1 MCSENEGMTA
11 SRPNLTTLSTCSSR
25 TGGTS
30 VWSSPGSSDWAR
42 WTPGSWQSWRWGGWG
57 WGRRWGRGWL
67 SLVTQQVIRGS
78 LSLQCRPALR
88 FQHRSQPIIIMIVFS
103 CSTPLTKEASTLQTM
118 IFLLFLG
125 WRKRLHYYCGKSP
138 TPEPKEISR
147 PVWRSTNTYDIIVIN
162 WNYIDVGCVY
172 TQYV

>member
-1 MCSENEGMTA
+1 MYFFSLSRTQCVRRMTA
-11 SRPNLTTLSTCSSR
+11 SRPNLSTLSRCSSR

-42 WTPGSWQSWRWGGWG
+42 WTPGSWQTWRWGEWG

-67 SLVTQQVIRGS
+67 RLASHTTGIIRGS
-78 LSLQCRPALR
+78 LSLQCWPALR
-88 FQHRSQPIIIMIVFS
+88 FQHRSQPIIIMILFF
-103 CSTPLTKEASTLQTM
+103 CSTPLTKEASILQTM

-125 WRKRLHYYCGKSP
+125 WRKRLHYYCCGKSP

-147 PVWRSTNTYDIIVIN
+147 PVWRR
-162 WNYIDVGCVY
+162 G
-172 TQYV
+172 